1 MLASVA
7 QSDPAFHC
15 LIDSGAMI
23 TGYSNQQV
31 AEALLRLGLPHV
43 EGCVFI
49 DEHDNQM
56 VVLRNRG
63 NGGAAASAV
72 PLHQCGLSVANRFT
86 FYDQVHAT
94 GTDIKQAPGARA
106 AVTVSKDMTFR
117 DCACHAHARVA
128 VCRLS
133 LTLV

>member
-7 QSDPAFHC
+7 QSDPPFHC

-117 DCACHAHARVA
+117 DCAYHTPRA
-128 VCRLS
+128 S
-133 LTLV
+133 LCTPFL